1 MKKYI
6 MFLTLCL
13 FCQVLIAQDSV
24 KAIAKIH
31 YEFKHIDDTRQ
42 PDNPYVEDVFVLL
55 SPNVSIQKS
64 QTVLGIV
71 KSVNE
76 MVYNPKRNEKGVVV
90 FGAPT
95 IEKDA
100 SSYQYFND
108 RRKKSF
114 SIFNN
119 IYDTFYVMDQDYP
132 KIDWELLDEQKQI
145 GGYNCQKAK
154 GKWGGRLYSAWF
166 TLEIPM
172 SFGPWKLQ
180 GLPGLILE
188 AEDEKKEVSWTYAGF
203 ETLSGDQAELI
214 SYPKNAVKTSEA
226 KFNKLYEALKKNP
239 EAAFK
244 AAQAASPTGQL
255 MLTNMYVTGFSSGK
269 HKKQNYKSKEIN
281 NPLELSKK

>member
-13 FCQVLIAQDSV
+13 FCQELLAQDSV
-24 KAIAKIH
+24 KAVAKIH

-71 KSVNE
+71 KSIND
-76 MVYNPKRNEKGVVV
+76 MVYNPKRNEKGMVV
-90 FGAPT
+90 FGVPT
-95 IEKDA
+95 TDKDA
-100 SSYQYFND
+100 SSYEYFND
-108 RRKKSF
+108 RRKKTF

-154 GKWGGRLYSAWF
+154 GKWGGRIYNAWF
-166 TLEIPM
+166 TLEIQCLLAHGNCRDYLGLSLRPKMRKKKSAGPM
-172 SFGPWKLQ
+172 LDSRP
-180 GLPGLILE
+180 
-188 AEDEKKEVSWTYAGF
+188 
-203 ETLSGDQAELI
+203 
-214 SYPKNAVKTSEA
+214 
-226 KFNKLYEALKKNP
+226 
-239 EAAFK
+239 
-244 AAQAASPTGQL
+244 
-255 MLTNMYVTGFSSGK
+255 
-269 HKKQNYKSKEIN
+269 
-281 NPLELSKK
+281 